1 MMHRQILSLRVLV
14 AVFLLA
20 GIGQTD
26 LAYGDKIAYVDA
38 RTLVEKSP
46 QGRDEV
52 QRLEDE
58 FAERSRELRGR
69 IEQFRQEEA
78 DLEKNALTMSQDDVE
93 AKSRELREMQR
104 SLKREQQ
111 AYNEDYAQ
119 RRNQGLAELER
130 VISEVVIFIAK
141 EGDYDLVVQQAVY
154 ASPRIDITDK
164 VLAELEKRH
173 NQ

>member
-1 MMHRQILSLRVLV
+1 MSLRI
-14 AVFLLA
+14 LLA
-20 GIGQTD
+20 VLMLAGVGQAEVA
-26 LAYGDKIAYVDA
+26 LADKIAYVDA

-58 FAERSRELRGR
+58 FAERSRELRGK

-78 DLEKNALTMSQDDVE
+78 DLEKNALTMSQDDVD

-154 ASPRIDITDK
+154 ASPRIDITNK
-164 VLAELEKRH
+164 VLEELQKRH
-173 NQ
+173 KQ